1 MSFNK
6 VLVGFFAVIYTLSA
20 FTFGESSVSLFFFLT
35 GIADTPSSSGM
46 FSFLLITWIVIA
58 SFLKPKSWVVF
69 AVVYLLLGLS
79 GFFMPPSH
87 YYGAGVYPLINSL
100 TLMTYLIFVFFQL
113 RFSSKKKTKES

>member
-6 VLVGFFAVIYTLSA
+6 VLVGFFAVIYILSA

-58 SFLKPKSWVVF
+58 SFLKPKSWVVLDRKS
-69 AVVYLLLGLS
+69 VV
-79 GFFMPPSH
+79 
-87 YYGAGVYPLINSL
+87 
-100 TLMTYLIFVFFQL
+100 
-113 RFSSKKKTKES
+113 